1 MLSLLDDAC
10 RRHLVLKTL
19 ASEESAEASADPSA
33 SRHVE
38 LGIVELDDDHSLA
51 RGKIETFYEELGR
64 RIDEVGFFDQ
74 FVAFETLLND
84 HRKRI
89 RRTKALRVPAA
100 KNLAQY
106 LRPINRDLADS
117 YKRLKGERDKIAHG
131 LLPVRPEGKRFIA
144 DVLSSMEIERRKRTR
159 RKLAMPGL
167 ESFLLGGAS
176 MV

>member
-1 MLSLLDDAC
+1 MSLLDDAH

-19 ASEESAEASADPSA
+19 ASEESARVLADPSA
-33 SRHVE
+33 VHQIAFE
-38 LGIVELDDDHSLA
+38 IVEMGDDYSTA
-51 RGKIETFYEELGR
+51 KRKIETFFEDLGR

-117 YKRLKGERDKIAHG
+117 YELLKFERNEIAHG
-131 LLPVRPEGKRFIA
+131 LLPVRPLIA
-144 DVLSSMEIERRKRTR
+144 TMIEE
-159 RKLAMPGL
+159 MQIL
-167 ESFLLGGAS
+167 ESVLAAL
-176 MV
+176 